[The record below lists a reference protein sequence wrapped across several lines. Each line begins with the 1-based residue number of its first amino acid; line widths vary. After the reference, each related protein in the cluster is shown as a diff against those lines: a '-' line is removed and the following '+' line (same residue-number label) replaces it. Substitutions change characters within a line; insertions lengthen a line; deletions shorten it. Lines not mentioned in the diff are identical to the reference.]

1 MNEPIPGTD
10 QQEDEQEDEIENCP
24 LCPVSSL
31 TKCAGIKCAWYDC
44 RESCCVIVSVAKAL
58 RK

>member
-1 MNEPIPGTD
+1 MNEPIPETD
-10 QQEDEQEDEIENCP
+10 QQEDEIENCP